1 MFKTMLETCLL
12 YLSNHIQAI
21 SAPLKSVSNSCSVV
35 LEPLT
40 HKTADLNGLK
50 HSFALAL
57 FHLCNS
63 CLSYTLDLIT
73 LCMYVTGQICFQY
86 NFDLTYIDF
95 QLPMSPS
102 PTKQRIL
109 RINLGY

>member
-21 SAPLKSVSNSCSVV
+21 SAPLKSVFNSCSVV

-40 HKTADLNGLK
+40 HKPADLNRLK

-57 FHLCNS
+57 FHLCNGF
-63 CLSYTLDLIT
+63 LSYTLDLIT
-73 LCMYVTGQICFQY
+73 LYMYVTGQI
-86 NFDLTYIDF
+86 
-95 QLPMSPS
+95 
-102 PTKQRIL
+102 
-109 RINLGY
+109 